1 VSAVEALVV
10 VGTVSTVHGK
20 GERSGRQG
28 GSFGWGS
35 GRSGCQ
41 YRRKGS
47 MLHVVVFSFVAPVV
61 GVVGPV
67 VGPVVV
73 VVVAAAVVGIAPTN
87 TSLPTTTFAD
97 PSAAAHGKCC
107 CSIHGH
113 QGK

>member
-1 VSAVEALVV
+1 MSAVEAAVV

-28 GSFGWGS
+28 GSFWWGS
-35 GRSGCQ
+35 ERSGCQ

-67 VGPVVV
+67 VGPVV

>member
-1 VSAVEALVV
+1 MSAVEAAVV

-35 GRSGCQ
+35 ERSGCQ

-47 MLHVVVFSFVAPVV
+47 MLHVVVFSFVGPVV

-67 VGPVVV
+67 VGPVV